1 MTANTNTTVRGIRND
16 PFVKGMLKRLPS
28 ELRDS
33 LSEEQLQG
41 LKVALG
47 ARTWAAHPI
56 DLRWTMKL
64 WKRSYYFVIIAGVN
78 RRPLSRRQQE
88 LAKMTK
94 ALLLSSLILIS
105 SLLGLLLLYI
115 IKSAL
120 GINLL
125 PGFSLGLWSSI
136 QSIFSGGLF

>member
-56 DLRWTMKL
+56 DLRWTVKL
-64 WKRSYYFVIIAGVN
+64 WRKSYYFVIIAGVN
-78 RRPLSRRQQE
+78 RRPPSRRQQE
-88 LAKMTK
+88 LARFGK
-94 ALLLSSLILIS
+94 AVLLTILSLISITF
-105 SLLGLLLLYI
+105 GLLLLYI

-120 GINLL
+120 GIDFIDN
-125 PGFSLGLWSSI
+125 FSLGIWSAIKSV
-136 QSIFSGGLF
+136 F